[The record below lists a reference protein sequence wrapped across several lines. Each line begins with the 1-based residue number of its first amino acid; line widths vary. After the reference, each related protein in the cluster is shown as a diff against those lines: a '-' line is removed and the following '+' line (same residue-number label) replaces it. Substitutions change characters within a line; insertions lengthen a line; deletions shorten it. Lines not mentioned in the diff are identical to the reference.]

1 METKLGY
8 QKHERQ
14 SFKAIRFLKWYGYKN
29 YLDIQTSTSPEGEY
43 CVNMGPGGK
52 RFKLDGFV
60 PKEKSGLDKDLA
72 LEFLGCAFHG
82 INYIKFSYYKFYRT

>member
-1 METKLGY
+1 M
-8 QKHERQ
+8 
-14 SFKAIRFLKWYGYKN
+14 
-29 YLDIQTSTSPEGEY
+29 
-43 CVNMGPGGK
+43 NMGPGGK

-82 INYIKFSYYKFYRT
+82 IKDIKFSYYKFYRT